1 MHTVRNR
8 TKTKN
13 KRFNSTKRK
22 DTLVP
27 YSRLRPLSGP
37 ASKTP
42 FFYRHTHK
50 THQFWGPPHHSSLK
64 EDNKTLKKKPFGGSQ
79 LLPLDK
85 ANKPFFLDSSLLQMS
100 FDFVTTPNDLKKMHA
115 CSIALSLSLALS
127 RRSLALALALA
138 PSIVLALAHHPHT
151 IRTSSTHHPHII
163 CLTRYCS

>member
-1 MHTVRNR
+1 MYIYTFRINR
-8 TKTKN
+8 PPGLAGSYSGRKGHN
-13 KRFNSTKRK
+13 KHRIISQDIST
-22 DTLVP
+22 
-27 YSRLRPLSGP
+27 
-37 ASKTP
+37 
-42 FFYRHTHK
+42 
-50 THQFWGPPHHSSLK
+50 QFWGPPHHSSIK

-79 LLPLDK
+79 LLPRDK
-85 ANKPFFLDSSLLQMS
+85 ANNFFLDSSLLQMS